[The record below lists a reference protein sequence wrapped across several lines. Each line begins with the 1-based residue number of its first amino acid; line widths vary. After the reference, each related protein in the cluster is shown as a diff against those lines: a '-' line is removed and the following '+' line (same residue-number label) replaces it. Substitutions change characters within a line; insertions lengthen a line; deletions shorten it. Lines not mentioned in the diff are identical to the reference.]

1 MAEKKDAIEKAKVV
15 EITKGPAIT
24 KEELA
29 RMFKEQMDA
38 TIQACR
44 KELDESN
51 KLILAGVEPGGGGG
65 FSNKIIEG
73 DSGVTVNDNGTGTI
87 NISADGDHLVQFKTQ
102 EILDK
107 TIQML

>member
-1 MAEKKDAIEKAKVV
+1 MTEEKAIIEKAKVV

-51 KLILAGVEPGGGGG
+51 KLILDKYQCDLE
-65 FSNKIIEG
+65 
-73 DSGVTVNDNGTGTI
+73 VTMTLTPRGNI
-87 NISADGDHLVQFKTQ
+87 PNISVVPRPARQ
-102 EILDK
+102 
-107 TIQML
+107 